1 MNVKD
6 AVLTRQS
13 IRQYDPTVT
22 IPLTTLNEML
32 ELASR
37 APSSWNL
44 QPWRFVVI
52 TSKEAKAALK
62 PFVHSN
68 TTQLETSSVMILILN
83 DLKRY
88 ELFPVLNQMELDAG
102 YLTQEQFQ
110 NRQIKASQNQA
121 TVSKETLERSGLL
134 DCGIVAQN
142 LMLIAREYG
151 YDTCPM
157 GGFDR
162 PNTMK
167 VLEIDPERYQ
177 PVMLLS
183 VGKRQGILKQSLRLP
198 LKNTVIYK

>member
-102 YLTQEQFQ
+102 YLTQEQFHPSHVPG
-110 NRQIKASQNQA
+110 NHQI
-121 TVSKETLERSGLL
+121 
-134 DCGIVAQN
+134 
-142 LMLIAREYG
+142 
-151 YDTCPM
+151 
-157 GGFDR
+157 
-162 PNTMK
+162 
-167 VLEIDPERYQ
+167 
-177 PVMLLS
+177 
-183 VGKRQGILKQSLRLP
+183 
-198 LKNTVIYK
+198 